1 MWQILRRNPRAFG
14 AALLLHLILAAFT
27 LAGVDWLASF
37 DDVRTEP
44 QLVQATIVSAE
55 AVEAKA
61 AARRRAE
68 AGRKAEEEARQ
79 RAEAERKT
87 REAAQ
92 RQAEA
97 KRRAQEKTRQRAE
110 AERKARET
118 AQRQAEAKRRAQEKT
133 RQRAE
138 AERKAR
144 ETAQRQAEA
153 KRRAQEKTRQ
163 RAEAERKATE
173 AAQQRAEAEARWAR
187 EAELLVALDAE
198 QATAGELS
206 LYTNAIRERI
216 RRSWVRQPGMGQ
228 DLLCLVEVRLIPG
241 GEVVPAGVRVIRSSG
256 NPAFDRSVVAAVYK
270 ASPLPAPSGQLFG
283 QFRNLRL
290 NFKP

>member
-87 REAAQ
+87 REA
-92 RQAEA
+92 
-97 KRRAQEKTRQRAE
+97 
-110 AERKARET
+110 